1 MIATRVRYSLREL
14 LGTLVALRFQGRRT
28 KENRLSQENSFYCSA
43 FVQHLFS
50 KAGIEL
56 VPKIEVKRNTPE
68 DLFRSP
74 LPHTTFLLKREEG
87 S

>member
-1 MIATRVRYSLREL
+1 
-14 LGTLVALRFQGRRT
+14 
-28 KENRLSQENSFYCSA
+28 
-43 FVQHLFS
+43 VQHLFS